1 MNKDRDLQNGIGVQM
16 GQIQVIE
23 IKETAEKGRNR
34 KSKTVEEEWNINNRF
49 MGVFYWN
56 SDPTTDPPGIE
67 FFRRKNPD
75 GHKMEKVRLRNNRHM
90 VTCERQLTVG
100 VDGGNDSSGR
110 TRSFLLRRHLN
121 LTGEQS
127 GSRIANRQRGS
138 GSRKARTR
146 ARNVETRNSAVHIG
160 FSRARCCFQK
170 VPSHHPAVISK
181 TAGVPHHH
189 PTVISKTA
197 GVPRHHLAAIS
208 KKAGVPCHYSAIVSK
223 TTDTAQIDSTAVSKN
238 ADNT

>member
-1 MNKDRDLQNGIGVQM
+1 MS
-16 GQIQVIE
+16 QIQVIE

-34 KSKTVEEEWNINNRF
+34 KSKTAEEEWNINNRF
-49 MGVFYWN
+49 MSVFCWN
-56 SDPTTDPPGIE
+56 SDPTADPPGTE
-67 FFRRKNPD
+67 FFRRKNSD

-110 TRSFLLRRHLN
+110 TRSFPLRRHLN
-121 LTGEQS
+121 LAGEES
-127 GSRIANRQRGS
+127 RSRIANRQRGS

-146 ARNVETRNSAVHIG
+146 AQNVETRNSAVHIG
-160 FSRARCCFQK
+160 FSRARCRFQK

-181 TAGVPHHH
+181 TAGVPRHHSAA
-189 PTVISKTA
+189 ISKTA
-197 GVPRHHLAAIS
+197 
-208 KKAGVPCHYSAIVSK
+208 
-223 TTDTAQIDSTAVSKN
+223 DTAQIDSVAVSKN